1 MIKKFRFFIGE
12 VEIDI
17 VDSYK
22 YLGVVFSKSGSFL
35 KAKNHIVQQANKAM
49 FLLLTRIQNLN
60 LPLDLQLKLFDH
72 TVMPILTYGSEIWG
86 FENTDSIEKV
96 HNDFLRK
103 ITRSKR
109 STPMYMV

>member
-1 MIKKFRFFIGE
+1 MIFGSRNDKKFRFFIGE

-17 VDSYK
+17 VDSYQF
-22 YLGVVFSKSGSFL
+22 LGIVFSKSGSFL

-72 TVMPILTYGSEIWG
+72 TVMHA
-86 FENTDSIEKV
+86 NT
-96 HNDFLRK
+96 HLR
-103 ITRSKR
+103 
-109 STPMYMV
+109 